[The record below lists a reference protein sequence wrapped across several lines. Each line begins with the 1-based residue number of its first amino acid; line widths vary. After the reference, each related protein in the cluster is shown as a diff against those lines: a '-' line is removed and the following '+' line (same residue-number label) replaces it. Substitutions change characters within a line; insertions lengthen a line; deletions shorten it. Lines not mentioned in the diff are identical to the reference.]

1 MKKQPQITEQT
12 RANLREA
19 FWELYAERPIERIP
33 VREICE
39 RAGYN
44 RATFYLYYHDV
55 YEVLDEVEST
65 VLTGIEALIAGL
77 LARGEKLDFSE
88 HMGLIFQMAAD
99 WRVYTE
105 VLLGQNGDP
114 VFVEKFKETV
124 RPLIERFVLPGEGL
138 DEQERRV
145 VGEFYL
151 SGILAAVRAWL
162 AEKDPMPID
171 ALIRIVVG
179 TVFPA

>member
-19 FWELYAERPIERIP
+19 FWGLYAERPIERIP

-55 YEVLDEVEST
+55 YEVLTEVEDT
-65 VLTGIEALIAGL
+65 VLGGIEALVAGL
-77 LARGEKLDFSE
+77 LARGETLDFSR
-88 HMGLIFQMAAD
+88 HMGLIFQLAAD
-99 WRVYTE
+99 WGSYTE

-114 VFVEKFKETV
+114 AFVERLKEAL
-124 RPLIERFVLPGEGL
+124 RPLVERFVLPAKGL
-138 DEQERRV
+138 DGQSGRV
-145 VGEFYL
+145 VSEFYL

-162 AEKDPMPID
+162 AEEDPMPID
-171 ALIRIVVG
+171 ELIRIVVG

>member
-19 FWELYAERPIERIP
+19 FWGLYAERPIERIP

-55 YEVLDEVEST
+55 YEVLDEVEGT
-65 VLTGIEALIAGL
+65 VLAGIETVVDGL
-77 LARGEKLDFSE
+77 LSRGGKLDFSR

-99 WRVYTE
+99 WGSYTE
-105 VLLGQNGDP
+105 VLLGKNGDP
-114 VFVEKFKETV
+114 AFLERLKEAL
-124 RPLIERFVLPGEGL
+124 RPLVEQFVLPAEGM
-138 DEQERRV
+138 DEQARRV
-145 VGEFYL
+145 VSEFYL

-162 AEKDPMPID
+162 AEEDPMPID

-179 TVFPA
+179 AVFPT

>member
-19 FWELYAERPIERIP
+19 FWELYATRPIERIP

-55 YEVLDEVEST
+55 YEVLAEVEDT
-65 VLTGIEALIAGL
+65 VLLGINTLVEGL
-77 LARGEKLDFSE
+77 LARGETLDFSQ

-99 WRVYTE
+99 WRCYTE

-114 VFVEKFKETV
+114 AFVEKLKEEL
-124 RPLIERFVLPGEGL
+124 RPLVDQFVLPASNL
-138 DEQERRV
+138 DEQARRV
-145 VGEFYL
+145 VSEFYL

-171 ALIRIVVG
+171 ELIRIVVG

>member
-12 RANLREA
+12 RSNLRDA
-19 FWELYAERPIERIP
+19 FWVLYAERPIERIP

-55 YEVLDEVEST
+55 YAVLEEIEQTVLD
-65 VLTGIEALIAGL
+65 GINTLVDGL
-77 LARGEKLDFSE
+77 LARGETLDFSA

-99 WRVYTE
+99 WRAYTE

-114 VFVEKFKETV
+114 VFVERLKEAI
-124 RPLIERFVLPGEGL
+124 RPLVVRFILPAEGL
-138 DEQERRV
+138 DDQARRV
-145 VGEFYL
+145 VCEFYL

-162 AEKDPMPID
+162 AEDDPMPID
-171 ALIRIVVG
+171 ELINIVVT